1 MKRQMK
7 LYPNLKWLLA
17 DMFFIGYWSKSLQT
31 NFNWFHVLFII
42 LNMFFVWFYL
52 TQCDESES

>member
-1 MKRQMK
+1 MK